1 MEGFKVREVGC
12 GSEMSAYCLFYR
24 LRNVLISPLLFFA
37 LLSSFHET
45 ENGWVVLPLGIS
57 IFLLGLALR
66 IWALQHLHY
75 RLKVHKGLTMT
86 GPYSFVRNPIYVG
99 STLIC
104 LGATV
109 TSELLWLAPI
119 MFLYCFVIYSLVIHY
134 EESHLLERYGEL
146 YLRYMSEVPRW
157 FPKTIRLKNLGIKNE
172 YFRAAII
179 AEVHCALIILPFL
192 VKEIIL
198 DII

>member
-1 MEGFKVREVGC
+1 
-12 GSEMSAYCLFYR
+12 

-37 LLSSFHET
+37 LFFSFLET
-45 ENGWVVLPLGIS
+45 ENHWVVWPLGIS

-66 IWALQHLHY
+66 ILALQHLHY

-86 GPYSFVRNPIYVG
+86 GPYFFVRNPIYIG

-109 TSELLWLAPI
+109 CSELLWLVPI
-119 MFLYCFVIYSLVIHY
+119 MLLYCFVIYSLVIRY
-134 EESHLLERYGEL
+134 EESHLLERYGES
-146 YLRYMSEVPRW
+146 YLTYMSEVPRW
-157 FPKTIRLKNLGIKNE
+157 FPKTIRLKDLGIKNE

-179 AEVHCALIILPFL
+179 AEVHCTLIILPFL